1 MELVW
6 QPYSIIPVY
15 QGQRGFSLFLTA
27 DQGWTQ
33 IHRLLFPCPFFNLQ
47 NMLYDQCRPFS
58 GVKKG
63 SSASFA
69 YGDTV

>member
-27 DQGWTQ
+27 DQGDGQKGTF
-33 IHRLLFPCPFFNLQ
+33 L
-47 NMLYDQCRPFS
+47 
-58 GVKKG
+58 KK
-63 SSASFA
+63 
-69 YGDTV
+69 

>member
-27 DQGWTQ
+27 DQG
-33 IHRLLFPCPFFNLQ
+33 RLLPLDNSIEKGQYL
-47 NMLYDQCRPFS
+47 S
-58 GVKKG
+58 GYSERVDRSQIIGMIFKATGRAGTLKK
-63 SSASFA
+63 
-69 YGDTV
+69 